1 MNRVDELD
9 PCLSNLVFNE
19 ASVDLHK
26 RMHIL
31 KMYEGKEKNL
41 RKTLKQKD
49 EGKQTTDKNALK
61 QSFDK
66 KIFIFLPPYE
76 ISYIILSCIRINLNF
91 REDQI
96 FVPHIS

>member
-9 PCLSNLVFNE
+9 PCLYNLVFSE

-31 KMYEGKEKNL
+31 KMYEGKE
-41 RKTLKQKD
+41 RKMLKQKD
-49 EGKQTTDKNALK
+49 EGKQITDKNALK

-76 ISYIILSCIRINLNF
+76 ISYIILSSIRINLNF